1 MIFKMKI
8 SLKNMLIKILG
19 AIDLIGGI
27 FLLLI
32 GGIEFKILFFI
43 LGILFVIKSL
53 LGMWQDLGSWIDL
66 LAGILFLF
74 SIFFQIEI
82 IGIIIGICL
91 IQKGLVSFL

>member
-1 MIFKMKI
+1 
-8 SLKNMLIKILG
+8 MLIKILG

-27 FLLLI
+27 ILLLI
-32 GGIEFKILFFI
+32 GEIDFKVLFFI
-43 LGILFVIKSL
+43 LGIIFIIKSS
-53 LGMWQDLGSWIDL
+53 LGMWQDLGSWMDL
-66 LAGILFLF
+66 LAGILFLS